1 MTKKV
6 KVINQS
12 KVKIVKKMKKDTS
25 YEDKPL
31 KSVVDEVITKPLK
44 KTKKKYSNKNKT

>member
-6 KVINQS
+6 KVVNQS
-12 KVKIVKKMKKDTS
+12 IIKVVKKMIKDKS
-25 YEDKPL
+25 IEDKPL

-44 KTKKKYSNKNKT
+44 K